1 MRRIIIILLFVVG
14 TIYLKAEDNT
24 THFKVSLSEDAEFG
38 LVPAAKICYKLD
50 DNLKLLFYATLWDK
64 KQVDDTLG
72 SISYSPEFGAGI
84 SFKLFDDYLAVAPFI
99 GIGNGNYHSG
109 GGRDVVLDYIA
120 ANLILNG
127 KISDKISF
135 EAQFN
140 NRLHARNVAYIRPK
154 INEYQWQVNPEF
166 MIAQKQKLGIYIDQ
180 YIIDKIYWA
189 SSITYT
195 EHFWVGLSYKIQS
208 TKGSL
213 WFSTGVDMVDYFDN
227 GVASSAKSL
236 KDYYKILIN
245 IDL

>member
-1 MRRIIIILLFVVG
+1 
-14 TIYLKAEDNT
+14 
-24 THFKVSLSEDAEFG
+24 
-38 LVPAAKICYKLD
+38 
-50 DNLKLLFYATLWDK
+50 
-64 KQVDDTLG
+64 
-72 SISYSPEFGAGI
+72 
-84 SFKLFDDYLAVAPFI
+84 
-99 GIGNGNYHSG
+99 
-109 GGRDVVLDYIA
+109 
-120 ANLILNG
+120 
-127 KISDKISF
+127 
-135 EAQFN
+135 
-140 NRLHARNVAYIRPK
+140 
-154 INEYQWQVNPEF
+154 

-195 EHFWVGLSYKIQS
+195 EHFWVGLSYKIQN